1 METQEDNKVE
11 TNEKKR
17 NFVHLHLHTLFSAL
31 DGAIKIEKLAE
42 SLKEKGMD
50 MCAITDH
57 GVMYGI
63 IDFYKTMKK
72 YDIKPIIGSEF
83 YIAPESRHHK
93 KDHYKQ
99 GDDTNY
105 HLVLLAENNEGLQNL
120 YKLSSIGFLEG
131 FYRKPRIDKEV
142 LRQHSKGII
151 ALSAC
156 LGGEISRK
164 FLKEGYEAAKKA
176 ALEYDEILGRG
187 NYYLEIQENGI
198 PEQKIVNNQLIQ
210 ISKETGIPLVAT
222 CDSHYLNK
230 NDYSSHNILMQIQLG
245 QIGEEKRKPRLKP
258 MDASRE
264 IKSIAQND
272 AEGDV
277 NGYLARED
285 DLDDLSRSTSDTID
299 PAIMHS
305 RSGKMEYSSMLY
317 VKSID
322 EMYNDFSY
330 CIEAVENTVEIG
342 KRCNVDITFGVN
354 HLPVYDVPEG
364 YTLKSYFIE
373 LAEKG
378 LEERLKKVPKEQHP
392 VYWERLKYELDIII
406 MKGFDAYF
414 LIVWDFINY
423 ARKNNIP
430 VGPGRGSGAGSLVAY
445 SLTITDLDPIRFK
458 LFFERF
464 LNPERTSMPDFD
476 IDFCVR
482 GREEVIKYV
491 TERYGSDRVSQIVTF
506 GTLKPKNAVRD
517 VCRVYNTPLVQ
528 VNMLA
533 KSIPDGPSI
542 TTFKKAYDADPELA
556 GRFKNIE
563 HGEEIRR
570 HSENLEGLIR
580 QVGIHAA
587 GVVIADKPLVEYAPL
602 AKGPKGEVIVQFEKN
617 AAESVGLIKFDF
629 LGLKNLTIIDEAV
642 KRIHEKVDKDFDV
655 NHLAL
660 DDKDVYDMLQRG
672 DTAGVFQLESTGM
685 KNLLKKLRPSVFE
698 DIIAANALY
707 RPGPIDSGML
717 DSFIR
722 RKHGEEE
729 VIYPFEE
736 IEDILKETY
745 GVIVYQE
752 QVMQIAQ
759 VLGGYSLGAADNLR
773 RAMGKKKKE
782 EMEKNRAVF
791 LYGDESRNIPGVEKL
806 GKDVQK
812 ASDLYDLIDKFAG
825 YGFNKSHS
833 AAYAYIAYQTAYLK
847 LKYPKEYM
855 SALLSVSI
863 DNIDDVVKYI
873 EECRKMGI
881 KILPPNIN
889 KSYFDFRVEDDGIRF
904 GLGAIKSVGEAAITS
919 FIIEREKNGEYKNIY
934 DLCNRMD
941 FKSAANKKTIEA
953 FIYSGAL
960 DCFGKSRHQ
969 NACVYLSALEQA
981 AGRAKD
987 REKGLGSILDFIS
1000 IEGDEYFPEVDEL
1013 PTKELLSREKEILG
1027 FYYTDHP
1034 LREYKEY
1041 IETFA
1046 EDMEIVKSMRSEN
1059 EVVVCGMIKTI
1070 KHHITKAK
1078 KEKMAFLELEDASNS
1093 LEVVVFPKVYMDS
1106 IMHLK
1111 EDNIIVV
1118 RGVFSPNPDDE
1129 KGGSLQ
1135 AKKITTLGKALEE
1148 EVSAMVVKFDT
1159 HTATSDKLFQIK
1171 TLCAMHKGSLPLE
1184 LTLKIDDNLVHLN
1197 VSEEYYICPDTEF
1210 IEQLKQVPGVTEI
1223 RFRALD
1229 ESKYYSKDFESAG
1242 FAMAEPWS

>member
-1 METQEDNKVE
+1 M
-11 TNEKKR
+11 
-17 NFVHLHLHTLFSAL
+17 
-31 DGAIKIEKLAE
+31 
-42 SLKEKGMD
+42 
-50 MCAITDH
+50 
-57 GVMYGI
+57 
-63 IDFYKTMKK
+63 
-72 YDIKPIIGSEF
+72 
-83 YIAPESRHHK
+83 
-93 KDHYKQ
+93 

-120 YKLSSIGFLEG
+120 YKLSTLGFLEG
-131 FYRKPRIDKEV
+131 FYRKPRIDKEI
-142 LRQHSKGII
+142 LKQYSKGII

-164 FLKEGYEAAKKA
+164 FLKEGYDAAKKA
-176 ALEYDEILGRG
+176 AIEYDEILGRG
-187 NYYLEIQENGI
+187 NYFLEIQENGI

-230 NDYSSHNILMQIQLG
+230 EDYSSHNILMQIQLG

-258 MDASRE
+258 IDANKE
-264 IKSIAQND
+264 IKTEAPKSL
-272 AEGDV
+272 EGDV
-277 NGYLARED
+277 NGYLAMED

-317 VKSID
+317 VKSVD
-322 EMYNDFSY
+322 EIYHDFSY
-330 CIEAVENTVEIG
+330 CLEAVENTVKIG

-354 HLPVYDVPEG
+354 HLPLYEVPEG

-378 LEERLKKVPKEQHP
+378 LEERLKKVPQEQHHI
-392 VYWERLKYELDIII
+392 YHERLKYELDIII

-423 ARKNNIP
+423 SRKNNIP

-445 SLTITDLDPIRFK
+445 SLTITDIDPIRFK

-491 TERYGSDRVSQIVTF
+491 TSKYGSDRVSQIVTF

-517 VCRVYNTPLVQ
+517 VCRVYNTPLVE
-528 VNMLA
+528 VNKLA

-542 TTFKKAYDADPELA
+542 TTFQKAYDADPELYD
-556 GRFKNIE
+556 RFKNIE
-563 HGEEIRR
+563 HGEEIRK

-655 NHLAL
+655 NHLSL
-660 DDKDVYDMLQRG
+660 DDVEVYEMLQRG
-672 DTAGVFQLESTGM
+672 DTAGVFQLESAGM

-791 LYGDESRNIPGVEKL
+791 LYGDESRNIPGVQKL

-881 KILPPNIN
+881 KILSPNIN

-919 FIIEREKNGEYKNIY
+919 FIVEREKNGEYKNIY

-969 NACVYLSALEQA
+969 NARVYMQALEQA

-987 REKGLGSILDFIS
+987 KEKGFGSILDFIS
-1000 IEGDEYFPEVDEL
+1000 TEGDEYYPDVEEL
-1013 PTKELLSREKEILG
+1013 PTKELLAREKEILG

-1034 LREYKEY
+1034 LREYREF
-1041 IETFA
+1041 IESFA
-1046 EDMEIVKSMRSEN
+1046 EDIDIVKSMRAEN
-1059 EVVVCGMIKTI
+1059 EVIVCGMIKSV
-1070 KHHITKAK
+1070 KHHITKTK
-1078 KEKMAFLELEDASNS
+1078 KEKMGFLELEDAANS
-1093 LEVVVFPKVYMDS
+1093 IEVVVFPKVYMDS
-1106 IMHLK
+1106 VMHLK
-1111 EDNIIVV
+1111 EDNIIAV

-1135 AKKITTLGKALEE
+1135 ARKILSLGKALEE
-1148 EVSAMVVKFDT
+1148 NVSSINITIDT
-1159 HTATSDKLFQIK
+1159 SKSAPDKVFQIK
-1171 TLCAMHKGSLPLE
+1171 TLLARFKGELPVEITFIIDNNRVKVNVLE
-1184 LTLKIDDNLVHLN
+1184 EHYV
-1197 VSEEYYICPDTEF
+1197 CPDTEF
-1210 IEQLKQVPGVTEI
+1210 IEQLKQVPGVVDISFGMIDENNYYNKN
-1223 RFRALD
+1223 FNHDYALV
-1229 ESKYYSKDFESAG
+1229 EA
-1242 FAMAEPWS
+1242 

>member
-1 METQEDNKVE
+1 MDKDNNTDMKHTE
-11 TNEKKR
+11 EKER
-17 NFVHLHLHTLFSAL
+17 NFVHLHLHTAFSAL

-83 YIAPESRHHK
+83 YIAPDSRHNK
-93 KDHYKQ
+93 KDHYKV

-120 YKLSSIGFLEG
+120 YKLSTLGFLEG
-131 FYRKPRIDKEV
+131 FYRKPRIDKEI
-142 LRQHSKGII
+142 LKQYSKGII

-164 FLKEGYEAAKKA
+164 FLKEGYDAAKKA
-176 ALEYDEILGRG
+176 AIEYDEILGRG
-187 NYYLEIQENGI
+187 NYFLEIQENGI

-230 NDYSSHNILMQIQLG
+230 EDYSSHNILMQIQLG

-258 MDASRE
+258 IDANQE
-264 IKSIAQND
+264 IKTEAPKSL
-272 AEGDV
+272 EGDV
-277 NGYLARED
+277 NGYLAMED

-317 VKSID
+317 VKSVD
-322 EMYNDFSY
+322 EIYHDFAY
-330 CIEAVENTVEIG
+330 CLEAVENTVKIG

-354 HLPVYDVPEG
+354 HLPLYEVPEG

-378 LEERLKKVPKEQHP
+378 LEERLKKVPQEQHHI
-392 VYWERLKYELDIII
+392 YHERLKYELDIII

-423 ARKNNIP
+423 SRKNNIP

-445 SLTITDLDPIRFK
+445 SLTITDIDPIRFK

-491 TERYGSDRVSQIVTF
+491 TSKYGSDRVSQIVTF

-517 VCRVYNTPLVQ
+517 VCRVYNTPLVE
-528 VNMLA
+528 VNKLA

-542 TTFKKAYDADPELA
+542 TTFQKAYDADPELYD
-556 GRFKNIE
+556 RFKNIE
-563 HGEEIRR
+563 HGEEIRK

-655 NHLAL
+655 NHLSL
-660 DDKDVYDMLQRG
+660 DDVEVYEMLQRG

-791 LYGDESRNIPGVEKL
+791 LYGDESRNIPGVQKL

-833 AAYAYIAYQTAYLK
+833 AAYAYIAYQTAY
-847 LKYPKEYM
+847 
-855 SALLSVSI
+855 
-863 DNIDDVVKYI
+863 
-873 EECRKMGI
+873 RKMGI

-919 FIIEREKNGEYKNIY
+919 FIVEREKNGEYKNVY

-987 REKGLGSILDFIS
+987 KEKGFGSILDFIS
-1000 IEGDEYFPEVDEL
+1000 TEGDEYYPDVEEL
-1013 PTKELLSREKEILG
+1013 PTKELLAREKEILG

-1034 LREYKEY
+1034 LREYREF
-1041 IETFA
+1041 IESFA
-1046 EDMEIVKSMRSEN
+1046 EDIDIVKSMRAEN
-1059 EVVVCGMIKTI
+1059 EVIVCGMIKSV
-1070 KHHITKAK
+1070 KHHITKTK
-1078 KEKMAFLELEDASNS
+1078 KEKMGFLELEDAANS
-1093 LEVVVFPKVYMDS
+1093 IEVVVFPKVYMDS
-1106 IMHLK
+1106 VMHLK
-1111 EDNIIVV
+1111 EDNIIAV

-1135 AKKITTLGKALEE
+1135 ARKIMSLGKALEAN
-1148 EVSAMVVKFDT
+1148 VSSINITIDT
-1159 HTATSDKLFQIK
+1159 SKSTPDKVFQIK
-1171 TLCAMHKGSLPLE
+1171 TLLARFKGELPVEITFIIDNNRVKVNVLE
-1184 LTLKIDDNLVHLN
+1184 EHYV
-1197 VSEEYYICPDTEF
+1197 CPDTEF
-1210 IEQLKQVPGVTEI
+1210 IEQLKQVPGVVDISFGMIDENNYYNKN
-1223 RFRALD
+1223 FNHDYALV
-1229 ESKYYSKDFESAG
+1229 EA
-1242 FAMAEPWS
+1242 

>member
-1 METQEDNKVE
+1 MEKIKKFKNILVVKEDRE
-11 TNEKKR
+11 EFDDICFNEKFLSNEANQDIEIEEVDYSGKIMVPG
-17 NFVHLHLHTLFSAL
+17 FIDVHT
-31 DGAIKIEKLAE
+31 
-42 SLKEKGMD
+42 
-50 MCAITDH
+50 H
-57 GVMYGI
+57 GGNNY
-63 IDFYKTMKK
+63 DFTTVK
-72 YDIKPIIGSEF
+72 S
-83 YIAPESRHHK
+83 
-93 KDHYKQ
+93 
-99 GDDTNY
+99 
-105 HLVLLAENNEGLQNL
+105 V
-120 YKLSSIGFLEG
+120 
-131 FYRKPRIDKEV
+131 
-142 LRQHSKGII
+142 
-151 ALSAC
+151 
-156 LGGEISRK
+156 
-164 FLKEGYEAAKKA
+164 
-176 ALEYDEILGRG
+176 DEI
-187 NYYLEIQENGI
+187 Y
-198 PEQKIVNNQLIQ
+198 
-210 ISKETGIPLVAT
+210 
-222 CDSHYLNK
+222 H
-230 NDYSSHNILMQIQLG
+230 
-245 QIGEEKRKPRLKP
+245 
-258 MDASRE
+258 
-264 IKSIAQND
+264 
-272 AEGDV
+272 
-277 NGYLARED
+277 
-285 DLDDLSRSTSDTID
+285 
-299 PAIMHS
+299 
-305 RSGKMEYSSMLY
+305 
-317 VKSID
+317 
-322 EMYNDFSY
+322 DFSY
-330 CIEAVENTVEIG
+330 CLEAVENTVKIG

-354 HLPVYDVPEG
+354 HLPLYEVPEG

-378 LEERLKKVPKEQHP
+378 LEERLKKVPQEQHHI
-392 VYWERLKYELDIII
+392 YHERLKYELDIII

-423 ARKNNIP
+423 SRKNNIP

-445 SLTITDLDPIRFK
+445 SLTITDIDPIRFK

-491 TERYGSDRVSQIVTF
+491 TSKYGSDRVSQIVTF

-517 VCRVYNTPLVQ
+517 VCRVYNTPLVE
-528 VNMLA
+528 VNKLA

-542 TTFKKAYDADPELA
+542 TTFQKAYDADPELYD
-556 GRFKNIE
+556 RFKNIE
-563 HGEEIRR
+563 HGEEIRK

-655 NHLAL
+655 NHLSL
-660 DDKDVYDMLQRG
+660 DDVEVYEMLQRG
-672 DTAGVFQLESTGM
+672 DTAGVFQLESAGM

-791 LYGDESRNIPGVEKL
+791 LYGDESRNIPGVQKL

-919 FIIEREKNGEYKNIY
+919 FIVEREKNGEYKNIY

-969 NACVYLSALEQA
+969 NTRVYLQALEQA

-987 REKGLGSILDFIS
+987 KEKGFGSILDFIS
-1000 IEGDEYFPEVDEL
+1000 TEGDEYYPDVEEL
-1013 PTKELLSREKEILG
+1013 PTKELLAREKEILG

-1034 LREYKEY
+1034 LREYREF
-1041 IETFA
+1041 IESFA
-1046 EDMEIVKSMRSEN
+1046 EDIDIVKSMRAEN
-1059 EVVVCGMIKTI
+1059 EVIVCGMIKSV
-1070 KHHITKAK
+1070 KHHITKTK
-1078 KEKMAFLELEDASNS
+1078 KEKMGFLELEDAANS
-1093 LEVVVFPKVYMDS
+1093 IEVVVFPKVYMDS
-1106 IMHLK
+1106 VMHLK
-1111 EDNIIVV
+1111 EDNIIAV

-1135 AKKITTLGKALEE
+1135 ARKIMSLGKALEE
-1148 EVSAMVVKFDT
+1148 NVSSINITIDT
-1159 HTATSDKLFQIK
+1159 SKSAPDKVFQIK
-1171 TLCAMHKGSLPLE
+1171 TLLARFKGELPVEITFIIDNNRVKVNVLE
-1184 LTLKIDDNLVHLN
+1184 EHYV
-1197 VSEEYYICPDTEF
+1197 CPDTEF
-1210 IEQLKQVPGVTEI
+1210 IEQLKQVPGVVDISFGMIDENNYYNKN
-1223 RFRALD
+1223 FNHDYALV
-1229 ESKYYSKDFESAG
+1229 EA
-1242 FAMAEPWS
+1242 

>member
-1 METQEDNKVE
+1 MDKDNNTDMKHTE
-11 TNEKKR
+11 EKER
-17 NFVHLHLHTLFSAL
+17 NFVHLHLHTAFSAL

-83 YIAPESRHHK
+83 YIAPDSRHNK
-93 KDHYKQ
+93 KDHYKV

-120 YKLSSIGFLEG
+120 YKLSTLGFLEG
-131 FYRKPRIDKEV
+131 FYRKPRIDKEI
-142 LRQHSKGII
+142 LKQYSKGII

-164 FLKEGYEAAKKA
+164 FLKEGYDAAKKA
-176 ALEYDEILGRG
+176 AIEYDEILGRG
-187 NYYLEIQENGI
+187 NYFLEIQENGI

-230 NDYSSHNILMQIQLG
+230 EDYSSHNILMQIQLG

-258 MDASRE
+258 IDANKE
-264 IKSIAQND
+264 IKTEAPKSL
-272 AEGDV
+272 EGDV
-277 NGYLARED
+277 NGYLAMED

-317 VKSID
+317 VKSVD
-322 EMYNDFSY
+322 EIYHDFSY
-330 CIEAVENTVEIG
+330 CLEAVENTVKIG

-354 HLPVYDVPEG
+354 HLPLYEVPEG

-378 LEERLKKVPKEQHP
+378 LEERLKKVPQEQHHI
-392 VYWERLKYELDIII
+392 YHERLKYELDIII

-423 ARKNNIP
+423 SRKNNIP

-445 SLTITDLDPIRFK
+445 SLTITDIDPIRFK

-491 TERYGSDRVSQIVTF
+491 TSKYGSDRVSQIVTF

-517 VCRVYNTPLVQ
+517 VCRVYNTPLVE
-528 VNMLA
+528 VNKLA

-542 TTFKKAYDADPELA
+542 TTFQKAYDADPELYD
-556 GRFKNIE
+556 RFKNIE
-563 HGEEIRR
+563 HGEEIRK

-655 NHLAL
+655 NHLSL
-660 DDKDVYDMLQRG
+660 DDVEVYEMLQRG
-672 DTAGVFQLESTGM
+672 DTAGVFQLESAGM
-685 KNLLKKLRPSVFE
+685 KNLLKKL
-698 DIIAANALY
+698 
-707 RPGPIDSGML
+707 GML

-791 LYGDESRNIPGVEKL
+791 LYGDESRNIPGVQKL

-881 KILPPNIN
+881 KILSPNIN

-919 FIIEREKNGEYKNIY
+919 FIVEREKNGEYKNIY

-969 NACVYLSALEQA
+969 NARVYMQALEQA

-987 REKGLGSILDFIS
+987 KEKGFGSILDFIS
-1000 IEGDEYFPEVDEL
+1000 TEGDEYYPDVEEL
-1013 PTKELLSREKEILG
+1013 PTKELLAREKEILG

-1034 LREYKEY
+1034 LREYREF
-1041 IETFA
+1041 IESFA
-1046 EDMEIVKSMRSEN
+1046 EDIDIVKSMRAEN
-1059 EVVVCGMIKTI
+1059 EVIVCGMIKSV
-1070 KHHITKAK
+1070 KHHITKTK
-1078 KEKMAFLELEDASNS
+1078 KEKMGFLELEDAANS
-1093 LEVVVFPKVYMDS
+1093 IEVVVFPKVYMDS
-1106 IMHLK
+1106 VMHLK
-1111 EDNIIVV
+1111 EDNIIAV

-1135 AKKITTLGKALEE
+1135 ARKILSLGKALEE
-1148 EVSAMVVKFDT
+1148 NVSSINITIDT
-1159 HTATSDKLFQIK
+1159 SKSAPDKVFQIK
-1171 TLCAMHKGSLPLE
+1171 TLLARFKGELPVEITFIIDNNRVKVNVLE
-1184 LTLKIDDNLVHLN
+1184 EHYV
-1197 VSEEYYICPDTEF
+1197 CPDTEF
-1210 IEQLKQVPGVTEI
+1210 IEQLKQVPGVVDISFGMIDENNYYNKN
-1223 RFRALD
+1223 FNHDYALV
-1229 ESKYYSKDFESAG
+1229 EA
-1242 FAMAEPWS
+1242 

>member
-1 METQEDNKVE
+1 MDKDNNTDMKHTE
-11 TNEKKR
+11 EKER
-17 NFVHLHLHTLFSAL
+17 NFVHLHLHTAFSAL

-83 YIAPESRHHK
+83 YIAPDSRHNK
-93 KDHYKQ
+93 KDHYKV

-120 YKLSSIGFLEG
+120 YKLSTLGFLEG
-131 FYRKPRIDKEV
+131 FYRKPRIDKEI
-142 LRQHSKGII
+142 LKQYSKGII

-164 FLKEGYEAAKKA
+164 FLKEGYDAAKKA
-176 ALEYDEILGRG
+176 AIEYDEILGRG
-187 NYYLEIQENGI
+187 NYFLEIQENGI

-230 NDYSSHNILMQIQLG
+230 EDYSSHNILMQIQLG

-258 MDASRE
+258 IDANKE
-264 IKSIAQND
+264 IKTEAPKSL
-272 AEGDV
+272 EGDV
-277 NGYLARED
+277 NGYLAMED

-317 VKSID
+317 VKSVD
-322 EMYNDFSY
+322 EIYHDFSY
-330 CIEAVENTVEIG
+330 CLEAVENTVKIG

-354 HLPVYDVPEG
+354 HLPLYEVPEG

-378 LEERLKKVPKEQHP
+378 LEERLKKVPQEQHHI
-392 VYWERLKYELDIII
+392 YHERLKYELDIII

-423 ARKNNIP
+423 SRKNNIP

-445 SLTITDLDPIRFK
+445 SLTITDIDPIRFK

-491 TERYGSDRVSQIVTF
+491 TSKYGSDRVSQIVTF

-517 VCRVYNTPLVQ
+517 VCRVYNTPLVE
-528 VNMLA
+528 VNKLA

-542 TTFKKAYDADPELA
+542 TTFQKAYDADPELYD
-556 GRFKNIE
+556 RFKNIE
-563 HGEEIRR
+563 HGEEIRK

-655 NHLAL
+655 NHLSL
-660 DDKDVYDMLQRG
+660 DDVEVYEMLQRG
-672 DTAGVFQLESTGM
+672 DTAGVFQLESAGM
-685 KNLLKKLRPSVFE
+685 KNL
-698 DIIAANALY
+698 
-707 RPGPIDSGML
+707 GML

-791 LYGDESRNIPGVEKL
+791 LYGDESRNIPGVQKL

-919 FIIEREKNGEYKNIY
+919 FIVEREKNGEYKNIY

-969 NACVYLSALEQA
+969 NARVYLQALEQA

-987 REKGLGSILDFIS
+987 KEKGFGSILDFIS
-1000 IEGDEYFPEVDEL
+1000 TEGDEYYPDVEEL
-1013 PTKELLSREKEILG
+1013 PTKELLAREKEILG

-1034 LREYKEY
+1034 LREYREF
-1041 IETFA
+1041 IESFA
-1046 EDMEIVKSMRSEN
+1046 EDIDIVKSMRAEN
-1059 EVVVCGMIKTI
+1059 EVIVCGMIKSV
-1070 KHHITKAK
+1070 KHHITKTK
-1078 KEKMAFLELEDASNS
+1078 KEKMGFLELEDAANS
-1093 LEVVVFPKVYMDS
+1093 IEVVVFPKVYMDS
-1106 IMHLK
+1106 VMHLK
-1111 EDNIIVV
+1111 EDNIIAV

-1135 AKKITTLGKALEE
+1135 ARKILSLGKALEE
-1148 EVSAMVVKFDT
+1148 NVSSINITIDT
-1159 HTATSDKLFQIK
+1159 SKSAPDKVFQIK
-1171 TLCAMHKGSLPLE
+1171 TLLARFKGELPVEITFIIDNNRVKVNVLE
-1184 LTLKIDDNLVHLN
+1184 EHYV
-1197 VSEEYYICPDTEF
+1197 CPDTEF
-1210 IEQLKQVPGVTEI
+1210 IEQLKQVPGVVDISFGMIDENNYYNKN
-1223 RFRALD
+1223 FNHDYALV
-1229 ESKYYSKDFESAG
+1229 EA
-1242 FAMAEPWS
+1242 

>member
-1 METQEDNKVE
+1 MDKDNNTDMKHTE
-11 TNEKKR
+11 EKER
-17 NFVHLHLHTLFSAL
+17 NFVHLHLHTAFSAL

-83 YIAPESRHHK
+83 YIAPDSRHNK
-93 KDHYKQ
+93 KDHYKV

-120 YKLSSIGFLEG
+120 YKLSTLGFLEG
-131 FYRKPRIDKEV
+131 FYRKPRIDKEI
-142 LRQHSKGII
+142 LKQYSKGII

-164 FLKEGYEAAKKA
+164 FLKEGYDAAKKA
-176 ALEYDEILGRG
+176 AIEYDEILGRG
-187 NYYLEIQENGI
+187 NYFLEIQENGI

-230 NDYSSHNILMQIQLG
+230 EDYSSHNILMQIQLG

-258 MDASRE
+258 IDANKE
-264 IKSIAQND
+264 IKTEAPKSL
-272 AEGDV
+272 EGDV
-277 NGYLARED
+277 NGYLAMED

-317 VKSID
+317 VKSVD
-322 EMYNDFSY
+322 EIYHDFSY
-330 CIEAVENTVEIG
+330 CLEAVENTVKIG

-354 HLPVYDVPEG
+354 HLPLYEVPEG

-378 LEERLKKVPKEQHP
+378 LEERLKKVPQEQHHI
-392 VYWERLKYELDIII
+392 YHERLKYELDIII

-423 ARKNNIP
+423 SRKNNIP

-445 SLTITDLDPIRFK
+445 SLTITDIDPIRFK

-491 TERYGSDRVSQIVTF
+491 TSKYGSDRVSQIVTF

-517 VCRVYNTPLVQ
+517 VCRVYNTPLVE
-528 VNMLA
+528 VNKLA

-542 TTFKKAYDADPELA
+542 TTFQKAYDADPELYD
-556 GRFKNIE
+556 RFKNIE
-563 HGEEIRR
+563 HGEEIRK

-655 NHLAL
+655 NHLSL
-660 DDKDVYDMLQRG
+660 DDVEVYEMLQRG
-672 DTAGVFQLESTGM
+672 DTAGV
-685 KNLLKKLRPSVFE
+685 
-698 DIIAANALY
+698 
-707 RPGPIDSGML
+707 GML

-791 LYGDESRNIPGVEKL
+791 LYGDESRNIPGVQKL

-919 FIIEREKNGEYKNIY
+919 FIVEREKNGEYKNIY

-969 NACVYLSALEQA
+969 NARVYLQALEQA

-987 REKGLGSILDFIS
+987 KEKGFGSILDFIS
-1000 IEGDEYFPEVDEL
+1000 TEGDEYYPDVEEL
-1013 PTKELLSREKEILG
+1013 PTKELLAREKEILG

-1034 LREYKEY
+1034 LREYREF
-1041 IETFA
+1041 IESFA
-1046 EDMEIVKSMRSEN
+1046 EDIDIVKSMRAEN
-1059 EVVVCGMIKTI
+1059 EVIVCGMIKSV
-1070 KHHITKAK
+1070 KHHITKTK
-1078 KEKMAFLELEDASNS
+1078 KEKMGFLELEDAANS
-1093 LEVVVFPKVYMDS
+1093 IEVVVFPKVYMDS
-1106 IMHLK
+1106 VMHLK
-1111 EDNIIVV
+1111 EDNIIAV

-1135 AKKITTLGKALEE
+1135 ARKILSLGKALEE
-1148 EVSAMVVKFDT
+1148 NVSSINITIDT
-1159 HTATSDKLFQIK
+1159 SKSAPDKVFQIK
-1171 TLCAMHKGSLPLE
+1171 TLLARFKGELPVEITFIIDNNRVKVNVLE
-1184 LTLKIDDNLVHLN
+1184 EHYV
-1197 VSEEYYICPDTEF
+1197 CPDTEF
-1210 IEQLKQVPGVTEI
+1210 IEQLKQVPGVVDISFGMIDENNYYNKN
-1223 RFRALD
+1223 FNHDYALV
-1229 ESKYYSKDFESAG
+1229 EA
-1242 FAMAEPWS
+1242 

>member
-1 METQEDNKVE
+1 MDKDNNTDMKHTE
-11 TNEKKR
+11 EKER
-17 NFVHLHLHTLFSAL
+17 NFVHLHLHTAFSAL

-83 YIAPESRHHK
+83 YIAPDSRHNK
-93 KDHYKQ
+93 KDHYKV

-120 YKLSSIGFLEG
+120 YKLSTLGFLEG
-131 FYRKPRIDKEV
+131 FYRKPRIDKEI
-142 LRQHSKGII
+142 LKQYSKGII

-164 FLKEGYEAAKKA
+164 FLKEGYDAAKKA
-176 ALEYDEILGRG
+176 AIEYDEILGRG
-187 NYYLEIQENGI
+187 NYFLEIQENGI

-230 NDYSSHNILMQIQLG
+230 EDYSSHNILMQIQLG

-258 MDASRE
+258 IDANKA
-264 IKSIAQND
+264 IKTEAPKSL
-272 AEGDV
+272 EGDV
-277 NGYLARED
+277 NGYLAMED

-317 VKSID
+317 VKSVD
-322 EMYNDFSY
+322 EIYHDFSY
-330 CIEAVENTVEIG
+330 CLEAVENTVKIG

-354 HLPVYDVPEG
+354 HLPLYEVPEG

-378 LEERLKKVPKEQHP
+378 LEERLKKVPQEQHHI
-392 VYWERLKYELDIII
+392 YHERLKYELDIII

-423 ARKNNIP
+423 SRKNNIP

-445 SLTITDLDPIRFK
+445 SLTITDIDPIRFK

-491 TERYGSDRVSQIVTF
+491 TSKYGSDRVSQIVTF

-517 VCRVYNTPLVQ
+517 VCRVYNTPLVE
-528 VNMLA
+528 VNKLA

-542 TTFKKAYDADPELA
+542 TTFQKAYDADPELYD
-556 GRFKNIE
+556 RFKNIE
-563 HGEEIRR
+563 HGEEIRK

-655 NHLAL
+655 NHLSL
-660 DDKDVYDMLQRG
+660 DDVEVYEMLQRG
-672 DTAGVFQLESTGM
+672 DTAGVFQLESAGM
-685 KNLLKKLRPSVFE
+685 KNLLKKLRPSVF
-698 DIIAANALY
+698 
-707 RPGPIDSGML
+707 GML

-791 LYGDESRNIPGVEKL
+791 LYGDESRNIPGVQKL

-919 FIIEREKNGEYKNIY
+919 FIVEREKNGEYKNIY

-969 NACVYLSALEQA
+969 NTRVYLQALEQA

-987 REKGLGSILDFIS
+987 KEKGFGSILDFIS
-1000 IEGDEYFPEVDEL
+1000 TEGDEYYPDVEEL
-1013 PTKELLSREKEILG
+1013 PTKELLAREKEILG

-1034 LREYKEY
+1034 LREYREF
-1041 IETFA
+1041 IESFA
-1046 EDMEIVKSMRSEN
+1046 EDIDIVKSMRAEN
-1059 EVVVCGMIKTI
+1059 EVIVCGMIKSV
-1070 KHHITKAK
+1070 KHHITKTK
-1078 KEKMAFLELEDASNS
+1078 KEKMGFLELEDAANS
-1093 LEVVVFPKVYMDS
+1093 IEVVVFPKVYMDS
-1106 IMHLK
+1106 VMHLK
-1111 EDNIIVV
+1111 EDNIIAV

-1135 AKKITTLGKALEE
+1135 ARKIMSLGKALEE
-1148 EVSAMVVKFDT
+1148 NVSSINITIDT
-1159 HTATSDKLFQIK
+1159 SKSAPDKVFQIK
-1171 TLCAMHKGSLPLE
+1171 TLLARFKGELPVEITFIIDNNRVKVNVLE
-1184 LTLKIDDNLVHLN
+1184 EHYV
-1197 VSEEYYICPDTEF
+1197 CPDTEF
-1210 IEQLKQVPGVTEI
+1210 IEQLKQVPGVVDISFGMIDENNYYNKN
-1223 RFRALD
+1223 FNHDYALV
-1229 ESKYYSKDFESAG
+1229 EA
-1242 FAMAEPWS
+1242 

>member
-1 METQEDNKVE
+1 MDKDNNTDMKHTE
-11 TNEKKR
+11 EKER
-17 NFVHLHLHTLFSAL
+17 NFVHLHLHTAFSAL

-83 YIAPESRHHK
+83 YIAPDSRHNK
-93 KDHYKQ
+93 KDHYKV

-120 YKLSSIGFLEG
+120 YKLSTLGFLEG
-131 FYRKPRIDKEV
+131 FYRKPRIDKEI
-142 LRQHSKGII
+142 LKQYSKGII

-164 FLKEGYEAAKKA
+164 FLKEGYDAAKKA
-176 ALEYDEILGRG
+176 AIEYDEILGRG
-187 NYYLEIQENGI
+187 NYFLEIQENGI

-230 NDYSSHNILMQIQLG
+230 EDYSSHNILMQIQLG

-258 MDASRE
+258 IDANKE
-264 IKSIAQND
+264 IKTEAPKSL
-272 AEGDV
+272 EGDV
-277 NGYLARED
+277 NGYLAMED

-317 VKSID
+317 VKSVD
-322 EMYNDFSY
+322 EIYHDFSY
-330 CIEAVENTVEIG
+330 CLEAVENTVKIG

-354 HLPVYDVPEG
+354 HLPLYEVPEG

-378 LEERLKKVPKEQHP
+378 LEERLKKVPQEQHHI
-392 VYWERLKYELDIII
+392 YHERLKYELDIII

-423 ARKNNIP
+423 SRKNNIP

-445 SLTITDLDPIRFK
+445 SLTITDIDPIRFK

-491 TERYGSDRVSQIVTF
+491 TSKYGSDRVSQIVTF
-506 GTLKPKNAVRD
+506 GPKNAVRD
-517 VCRVYNTPLVQ
+517 VCRVYNTPLVE
-528 VNMLA
+528 VNKLA

-542 TTFKKAYDADPELA
+542 TTFQKAYDADPELYD
-556 GRFKNIE
+556 RFKNIE
-563 HGEEIRR
+563 HGEEIRK

-655 NHLAL
+655 NHLSL
-660 DDKDVYDMLQRG
+660 DDVEVYEMLQRG
-672 DTAGVFQLESTGM
+672 DTAGVFQLESAGM

-791 LYGDESRNIPGVEKL
+791 LYGDESRNIPGVQKL

-881 KILPPNIN
+881 KILSPNIN

-919 FIIEREKNGEYKNIY
+919 FIVEREKNGEYKNIY

-969 NACVYLSALEQA
+969 NARVYMQALEQA

-987 REKGLGSILDFIS
+987 KEKGFGSILDFIS
-1000 IEGDEYFPEVDEL
+1000 TEGDEYYPDVEEL
-1013 PTKELLSREKEILG
+1013 PTKELLAREKEILG

-1034 LREYKEY
+1034 LREYREF
-1041 IETFA
+1041 IESFA
-1046 EDMEIVKSMRSEN
+1046 EDIDIVKSMRAEN
-1059 EVVVCGMIKTI
+1059 EVIVCGMIKSV
-1070 KHHITKAK
+1070 KHHITKTK
-1078 KEKMAFLELEDASNS
+1078 KEKMGFLELEDAANS
-1093 LEVVVFPKVYMDS
+1093 IEVVVFPKVYMDS
-1106 IMHLK
+1106 VMHLK
-1111 EDNIIVV
+1111 EDNIIAV

-1135 AKKITTLGKALEE
+1135 ARKILSLGKALEE
-1148 EVSAMVVKFDT
+1148 NVSSINITIDT
-1159 HTATSDKLFQIK
+1159 SKSAPDKVFQIK
-1171 TLCAMHKGSLPLE
+1171 TLLARFKGELPVEITFIIDNNRVKVNVLE
-1184 LTLKIDDNLVHLN
+1184 EHYV
-1197 VSEEYYICPDTEF
+1197 CPDTEF
-1210 IEQLKQVPGVTEI
+1210 IEQLKQVPGVVDISFGMIDENNYYNKN
-1223 RFRALD
+1223 FNHDYALV
-1229 ESKYYSKDFESAG
+1229 EA
-1242 FAMAEPWS
+1242 

>member
-1 METQEDNKVE
+1 MQADEEV
-11 TNEKKR
+11 EKKK
-17 NFVHLHLHTLFSAL
+17 NFVHLHLHTAFSAL
-31 DGAIKIEKLAE
+31 DGAIKIKKLAE

-63 IDFYKTMKK
+63 IDFYKIMKK
-72 YDIKPIIGSEF
+72 HGLKPIIGSEF
-83 YIAPESRHHK
+83 YISPDSRHNK
-93 KDHYKQ
+93 KDHYKP

-120 YKLSSIGFLEG
+120 YKLSTIGFLEG
-131 FYRKPRIDKEV
+131 FYRKPRIDKEI
-142 LRQHSKGII
+142 LKQHSKGVI

-164 FLKEGYEAAKKA
+164 FLKEGYESAKKA

-187 NYYLEIQENGI
+187 NYFLEIQENGI

-230 NDYSSHNILMQIQLG
+230 EDYSSHNILMQIQLG
-245 QIGEEKRKPRLKP
+245 QVGEEKRKPRLKP
-258 MDASRE
+258 IDTTQEVKNEAP
-264 IKSIAQND
+264 KNL
-272 AEGDV
+272 EGDV

-317 VKSID
+317 VKSVEEI
-322 EMYNDFSY
+322 YHDFAY
-330 CIEAVENTVEIG
+330 CLEAVENTVEIG
-342 KRCNVDITFGVN
+342 NRCNVDITFGIN
-354 HLPVYDVPEG
+354 HLPLYDVPEG
-364 YTLKSYFIE
+364 YTLKSYFID

-378 LEERLKKVPKEQHP
+378 LEERLKKVPKEQHHI
-392 VYWERLKYELDIII
+392 YHERLKYELEIII

-423 ARKNNIP
+423 SRKNNIP

-445 SLTITDLDPIRFK
+445 ALTITDIDPIRFK

-491 TERYGSDRVSQIVTF
+491 TEKYGADRVSQIVTF

-517 VCRVYNTPLVQ
+517 VCRVYNTPLVE
-528 VNMLA
+528 VNKLA

-542 TTFKKAYDADPELA
+542 TTFKKAYDADPELYD
-556 GRFKNIE
+556 RFKNIE

-642 KRIHEKVDKDFDV
+642 KRIHENVDKDFDV

-660 DDKDVYDMLQRG
+660 DDVQVYEMLQRG

-847 LKYPKEYM
+847 LKFPKEYM

-881 KILPPNIN
+881 KILPPDIN
-889 KSYFDFRVEDDGIRF
+889 KSFYDFRVEGEGIRF

-919 FIIEREKNGEYKNIY
+919 FVIEREKNGKYKNIY

-969 NACVYLSALEQA
+969 NACVYISALEQA

-1000 IEGDEYFPEVDEL
+1000 TEGDEYYPEVEEL

-1027 FYYTDHP
+1027 FYYSDHP
-1034 LREYKEY
+1034 LREYKEI

-1046 EDMEIVKSMRSEN
+1046 EDMENVKSMRSEN
-1059 EVVVCGMIKTI
+1059 EVLVCGMIKTL

-1078 KEKMAFLELEDASNS
+1078 KEKMAFLELEDETNS
-1093 LEVVVFPKVYMDS
+1093 LEVVVFPKIYMDS

-1111 EDNIIVV
+1111 EDNIIAIK
-1118 RGVFSPNPDDE
+1118 GIFTPNADDE

-1135 AKKITTLGKALEE
+1135 ARKITTLGKALEE
-1148 EVSAMVVKFDT
+1148 ESSAVQIIFDT
-1159 HTATSDKLFQIK
+1159 SKSSPDKLFRIK
-1171 TLCAMHKGSLPLE
+1171 TLCSIHSGALE
-1184 LTLKIDDNLVHLN
+1184 VELVLKIDGYLITLN
-1197 VSEEYYICPDTEF
+1197 TSDELYVCPDAEF
-1210 IEQLKQVPGVTEI
+1210 IEQLKKVEGVEAI
-1223 RFRALD
+1223 NFKAQD
-1229 ESKYYSKDFESAG
+1229 ESKYYNHDFNNADYEV
-1242 FAMAEPWS
+1242 AEGWS

>member
-1 METQEDNKVE
+1 M
-11 TNEKKR
+11 
-17 NFVHLHLHTLFSAL
+17 
-31 DGAIKIEKLAE
+31 
-42 SLKEKGMD
+42 
-50 MCAITDH
+50 
-57 GVMYGI
+57 
-63 IDFYKTMKK
+63 
-72 YDIKPIIGSEF
+72 
-83 YIAPESRHHK
+83 
-93 KDHYKQ
+93 
-99 GDDTNY
+99 
-105 HLVLLAENNEGLQNL
+105 
-120 YKLSSIGFLEG
+120 
-131 FYRKPRIDKEV
+131 
-142 LRQHSKGII
+142 
-151 ALSAC
+151 
-156 LGGEISRK
+156 
-164 FLKEGYEAAKKA
+164 
-176 ALEYDEILGRG
+176 
-187 NYYLEIQENGI
+187 
-198 PEQKIVNNQLIQ
+198 
-210 ISKETGIPLVAT
+210 
-222 CDSHYLNK
+222 
-230 NDYSSHNILMQIQLG
+230 
-245 QIGEEKRKPRLKP
+245 
-258 MDASRE
+258 
-264 IKSIAQND
+264 
-272 AEGDV
+272 
-277 NGYLARED
+277 
-285 DLDDLSRSTSDTID
+285 
-299 PAIMHS
+299 
-305 RSGKMEYSSMLY
+305 
-317 VKSID
+317 
-322 EMYNDFSY
+322 
-330 CIEAVENTVEIG
+330 
-342 KRCNVDITFGVN
+342 
-354 HLPVYDVPEG
+354 
-364 YTLKSYFIE
+364 
-373 LAEKG
+373 
-378 LEERLKKVPKEQHP
+378 
-392 VYWERLKYELDIII
+392 
-406 MKGFDAYF
+406 
-414 LIVWDFINY
+414 
-423 ARKNNIP
+423 
-430 VGPGRGSGAGSLVAY
+430 
-445 SLTITDLDPIRFK
+445 
-458 LFFERF
+458 
-464 LNPERTSMPDFD
+464 
-476 IDFCVR
+476 
-482 GREEVIKYV
+482 
-491 TERYGSDRVSQIVTF
+491 
-506 GTLKPKNAVRD
+506 PKNAVRD
-517 VCRVYNTPLVQ
+517 VCRVYNTPLVE
-528 VNMLA
+528 VNKLA

-542 TTFKKAYDADPELA
+542 TTFQKAYDADPELYD
-556 GRFKNIE
+556 RFKNIE
-563 HGEEIRR
+563 HGEEIRK

-655 NHLAL
+655 NHLSL
-660 DDKDVYDMLQRG
+660 DDVEVYEMLQRG
-672 DTAGVFQLESTGM
+672 DTAGVFQLESAGM

-791 LYGDESRNIPGVEKL
+791 LYGDESRNIPGVQKL

-881 KILPPNIN
+881 KILSPNIN

-919 FIIEREKNGEYKNIY
+919 FIVEREKNGEYKNIY

-969 NACVYLSALEQA
+969 NARVYMQALEQA

-987 REKGLGSILDFIS
+987 KEKGFGSILDFIS
-1000 IEGDEYFPEVDEL
+1000 TEGDEYYPDVEEL
-1013 PTKELLSREKEILG
+1013 PTKELLAREKEILG

-1034 LREYKEY
+1034 LREYREF
-1041 IETFA
+1041 IESFA
-1046 EDMEIVKSMRSEN
+1046 EDIDIVKSMRAEN
-1059 EVVVCGMIKTI
+1059 EVIVCGMIKSV
-1070 KHHITKAK
+1070 KHHITKTK
-1078 KEKMAFLELEDASNS
+1078 KEKMGFLELEDAANS
-1093 LEVVVFPKVYMDS
+1093 IEVVVFPKVYMDS
-1106 IMHLK
+1106 VMHLK
-1111 EDNIIVV
+1111 EDNIIAV

-1135 AKKITTLGKALEE
+1135 ARKILSLGKALEE
-1148 EVSAMVVKFDT
+1148 NVSSINITIDT
-1159 HTATSDKLFQIK
+1159 SKSAPDKVFQIK
-1171 TLCAMHKGSLPLE
+1171 TLLARFKGELPVEITFIIDNNRVKVNVLE
-1184 LTLKIDDNLVHLN
+1184 EHYV
-1197 VSEEYYICPDTEF
+1197 CPDTEF
-1210 IEQLKQVPGVTEI
+1210 IEQLKQVPGVVDISFGMIDENNYYNKN
-1223 RFRALD
+1223 FNHDYALV
-1229 ESKYYSKDFESAG
+1229 EA
-1242 FAMAEPWS
+1242 